1 MHLEDIRSFCLLKKG
16 VTEDFPFDEETLVFK
31 VMGKMFLLMNINE
44 PEISVNVKCDP
55 ETAIELREKY
65 ESVQPGYHM
74 NKKYWNT
81 VNYTGE
87 FSEKEFY
94 KMIDHSY
101 QEVIKGMTR
110 KMREE
115 LEQLK

>member
-1 MHLEDIRSFCLLKKG
+1 MHLEDIRSYCLLKKG

-31 VMGKMFLLMNINE
+31 VMGKMFLLTNINE
-44 PEISVNVKCDP
+44 PEISINVKCDP

-81 VNYTGE
+81 VNYNVE
-87 FSEKEFY
+87 FSKKEFL

-101 QEVIKGMTR
+101 DEVVKGMT
-110 KMREE
+110 KKLREE
-115 LEQLK
+115 LEQL